1 MALSNRAK
9 AKRAIEAKKKNNPTT
24 LFDIKFTDNIT
35 NKTRNVSFLRKEDI
49 QIFKEQAKDGKIK
62 ITGKRETKNGFV

>member
-1 MALSNRAK
+1 MVLSNKVK

-24 LFDIKFTDNIT
+24 LFNIKFTDNIT

-62 ITGKRETKNGFV
+62 ITGKRRTENGFV